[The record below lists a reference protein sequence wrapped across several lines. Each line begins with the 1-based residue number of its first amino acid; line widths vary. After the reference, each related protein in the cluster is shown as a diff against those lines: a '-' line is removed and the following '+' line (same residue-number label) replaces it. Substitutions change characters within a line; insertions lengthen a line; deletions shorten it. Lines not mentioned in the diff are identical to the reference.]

1 MKDRLASASSERE
14 GDAWSLDSLDKLT
27 SARPREWARR
37 LPPRD
42 VKRRP
47 TRAYLTSDWQLHKAT
62 FIFREKGGD
71 PEQNNN
77 YQKKNEIK
85 GRERERQ
92 KKTENTIKIYSCM

>member
-77 YQKKNEIK
+77 YQKKMK
-85 GRERERQ
+85 
-92 KKTENTIKIYSCM
+92 